1 MRMSSISSRVCLVI
15 LTCATLLIGAC
26 QSQPS
31 LWQGDKSPTQYQ
43 TQQMDRGG
51 QPVTYYDLDDGDNED
66 PNVDQGNYPEMSEP
80 WWNSPGYIGG

>member
-1 MRMSSISSRVCLVI
+1 MIYVPSNAFKLLVLSLGI
-15 LTCATLLIGAC
+15 LCGC

-31 LWQGDKSPTQYQ
+31 LWQGDESPTQYQ

-66 PNVDQGNYPEMSEP
+66 PTVDQGRYPEMSEP